1 MAPCQNH
8 GASSTFSDETSNFQ
22 TLKTWENSAANG
34 GLPHIK
40 VVLYH

>member
-22 TLKTWENSAANG
+22 LKREKITHLTVA
-34 GLPHIK
+34 
-40 VVLYH
+40 